1 MLSAPVSF
9 CLLLPLTVA
18 SCCKFGYKT
27 NTNDIIRTKAGR
39 QLCRAAVAAVAAR
52 LSLHLR
58 SNCHSNCNCNGNN
71 QFDSN
76 YDDIC
81 AGAGAFVALQLQ
93 LPEITLLVV
102 IMF

>member
-1 MLSAPVSF
+1 
-9 CLLLPLTVA
+9 VA

-27 NTNDIIRTKAGR
+27 NTNDIIRTKTGR
-39 QLCRAAVAAVAAR
+39 QVGRAAVAAVAAR
-52 LSLHLR
+52 LSLDLR
-58 SNCHSNCNCNGNN
+58 SNCHNCHNCNCNGNN

-76 YDDIC
+76 ADDIC